1 MLTVLPVIAST
12 SMLLPASPEV
22 ITLLNCVLI
31 IPFRF
36 LQVCIN
42 MPKLHV
48 YIYLDF
54 YKNGIMLFA
63 LLLIYLLLR
72 F

>member
-1 MLTVLPVIAST
+1 MVTILPVIPST

-22 ITLLNCVLI
+22 ITLLYCVLI
-31 IPFRF
+31 IPFFF

-48 YIYLDF
+48 YIHLDF
-54 YKNGIMLFA
+54 YKNGYHA
-63 LLLIYLLLR
+63 LYTVTIYLLLC